1 MDASEKEQTDEG
13 TGTGDDTSG
22 GEQKTTEDAKTSE
35 GADEKQ
41 PPNYDEILAA
51 VPKAELLKRVVSN
64 PDDFVETEEF
74 KRAVQSAK
82 DREISR
88 ADTSRRNEER
98 RTRDE
103 ERKRLDREERKALVD
118 AQDYEALGKRA
129 AADDAAD
136 ETLAEAA
143 KEYNTMVQDA
153 LVQVPEF
160 KEMGAARLDEIRV
173 SVQNRGGNVVDL
185 VTEFSREYATFKTDQ
200 AVGKATRSVKEEF
213 GTEMDALRTELGAK
227 TRSRNVEDGE
237 LGSAAIA
244 KSEGKNAPKDETY
257 EAASTAYGDGEMS
270 WEQFKPI
277 RDEHEKERSL

>member
-1 MDASEKEQTDEG
+1 MDASDDKEQTDEV
-13 TGTGDDTSG
+13 TGSGDDTSG

-35 GADEKQ
+35 GGEDQ
-41 PPNYDEILAA
+41 PNYDEILAK

-103 ERKRLDREERKALVD
+103 ERKRLDREERRALVD

-136 ETLAEAA
+136 DTLKEAA

-160 KEMGAARLDEIRV
+160 KEMGAARLEEIRNT
-173 SVQNRGGNVVDL
+173 VQNRGGNVVDL

-200 AVGKATRSVKEEF
+200 AVGKATKSVKEEF

-227 TRSRNVEDGE
+227 TRSRSVEDGE
-237 LGSAAIA
+237 TAPASIA
-244 KSEGKNAPKDETY
+244 RSEGKTSPQEQTY
-257 EAASTAYGDGEMS
+257 EEASTAYGDGEMS

-277 RDEHEKERSL
+277 RDAHEKERTL